1 MKDITLAVLPLLLI
15 VVAAALAVSVFRK
28 KNVDRQMK
36 VIIGM
41 AIGISVGIIIGTM
54 KFISMGLAISIGLL
68 LGEWA
73 GLLWKK

>member
-1 MKDITLAVLPLLLI
+1 MKDVTLVVLPLLLI
-15 VVAAALAVSVFRK
+15 AVSIALAVSVFRK
-28 KNVDRQMK
+28 KNEDRQMK

-41 AIGISVGIIIGTM
+41 AAGIALGIIVGTM

-73 GLLWKK
+73 GLLRK